1 MEYYF
6 NIVFWQM
13 ICEECGVEFWVVLV
27 NDVGEIDLDVFYELL
42 DECVKIVFLVYVFN
56 VLGMV
61 NFVKVIIDWV
71 YELNIFVLVD
81 GV

>member
-1 MEYYF
+1 
-6 NIVFWQM
+6 M